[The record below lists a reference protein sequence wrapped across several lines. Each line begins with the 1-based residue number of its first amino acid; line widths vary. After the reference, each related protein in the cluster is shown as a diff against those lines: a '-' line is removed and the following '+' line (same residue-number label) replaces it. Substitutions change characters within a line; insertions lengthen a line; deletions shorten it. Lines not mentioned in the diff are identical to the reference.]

1 MGFFKIAWH
10 SRCLL
15 ARMSRNNTN
24 QSRQAVTKK
33 TCKNMLR
40 LSAVAALIGTPAV
53 VMANPVTLTQNS
65 YSYLDAGEFT
75 ANNTGVNPSTL
86 GYASSTSTSST
97 FETFCVETAVDFTP
111 GTGYYY
117 NQGSTTGTGVLGEN
131 GQGGIALSEG
141 TAFLYYEFATG
152 GLNGGLPTETAAETY
167 NYTSGTAGYNF
178 SRLNDAGLLQVAIWY
193 FMGESLPNGYNIPG
207 GYSVTTDPFV
217 VLAEAALGGS
227 AKAFDNDG
235 AAAGDLDY
243 GVAIMQLTTGNSNT
257 GTAAQNQL
265 ILTGTGTG
273 NNQSVPD
280 GGMTLTMLG
289 MGLAGLFYVNFR
301 RTNSVARQN

>member
-24 QSRQAVTKK
+24 QSRPAVTKK

-131 GQGGIALSEG
+131 GQGGMALSEG
-141 TAFLYYEFATG
+141 TAYLYYEFATG
-152 GLNGGLPTETAAETY
+152 GLNTSY
-167 NYTSGTAGYNF
+167 NYANTGSSSSPTSRVNEAGE
-178 SRLNDAGLLQVAIWY
+178 LQVAIWY
-193 FMGESLPNGYNIPG
+193 FMNESLPAGYIIPG
-207 GYSVTTDPFV
+207 GFSETTDPFV
-217 VLAEAALGGS
+217 LLAEAALGGS
-227 AKAFDNDG
+227 TKAFDNDG

-243 GVAIMQLTTGNSNT
+243 GVAIMQLTTGSGNT

-280 GGMTLTMLG
+280 GGMTLVMLG

-301 RTNSVARQN
+301 RTKLVARQN

>member
-1 MGFFKIAWH
+1 
-10 SRCLL
+10 
-15 ARMSRNNTN
+15 
-24 QSRQAVTKK
+24 
-33 TCKNMLR
+33 MLR
-40 LSAVAALIGTPAV
+40 LSAVAALIGTPAA
-53 VMANPVTLTQNS
+53 VMANPVTLTQNN

-97 FETFCVETAVDFTP
+97 FETFCVETAVDFNP

-117 NQGSTTGTGVLGEN
+117 NEGSTTGTGVSGQN

-141 TAFLYYEFATG
+141 TAFLYYQFATG
-152 GLNGGLPTETAAETY
+152 NLQSEAAAAEDY
-167 NYTSGTAGYNF
+167 NYTSGTAGYSF
-178 SRLNDAGLLQVAIWY
+178 SRVNDAGLLQVAIWY
-193 FMGESLPNGYNIPG
+193 FMGESLPGGYTIPG

-243 GVAIMQLTTGNSNT
+243 GVAIMQLTTGNGNT

-280 GGMTLTMLG
+280 GGMTLVMLG
-289 MGLAGLFYVNFR
+289 MGLAGLFYVNFQ
-301 RTNSVARQN
+301 RTKLVARQN

>member
-1 MGFFKIAWH
+1 
-10 SRCLL
+10 
-15 ARMSRNNTN
+15 
-24 QSRQAVTKK
+24 
-33 TCKNMLR
+33 MLK
-40 LSAVAALIGTPAV
+40 LSAVAALIGTPAAM
-53 VMANPVTLTQNS
+53 MANPVTLTQNS

-117 NQGSTTGTGVLGEN
+117 NQGSTTGTGVSGQN

-152 GLNGGLPTETAAETY
+152 NLQSEATAAEDY
-167 NYTSGTAGYNF
+167 NYTSGTAGYSF
-178 SRLNDAGLLQVAIWY
+178 SRVNDAGLLQVAIWY
-193 FMGESLPNGYNIPG
+193 FMGESLPGGYTIPG

-217 VLAEAALGGS
+217 LLAEAALGGLAD
-227 AKAFDNDG
+227 AKLANG
-235 AAAGDLDY
+235 TVAGDLDY
-243 GVAIMQLTTGNSNT
+243 GVAVMQLTTGNNNT
-257 GTAAQNQL
+257 GSAAQNQL
-265 ILTGTGTG
+265 ILTGTG

-280 GGMTLTMLG
+280 GGMTLSMLG

-301 RTNSVARQN
+301 RTKSVAKQN